1 MITYQNYLV
10 FIQTMRFLLFSLI
23 VGHQFRGKG
32 ILTKM
37 GFVQEFKEFA
47 MKGNVVDL
55 AVGVIIGGA
64 FGKIVASLVAD
75 VIMPPIG
82 WLIGGVSF
90 TDLKLVLP
98 ASPLNPSAAAV
109 TVNIGAFLQVT
120 FDFLIVAFV
129 IFSIIKALNHMKKEA
144 PVVEAAPE
152 GPPAPSRQE
161 VLLEE
166 IRNLLANKG

>member
-1 MITYQNYLV
+1 M
-10 FIQTMRFLLFSLI
+10 
-23 VGHQFRGKG
+23 
-32 ILTKM
+32 M

-55 AVGVIIGGA
+55 AVGVIIGGS

-90 TDLKLVLP
+90 TDLKFVLP
-98 ASPLNPSAAAV
+98 TSPLNPSATAV
-109 TVNIGAFLQVT
+109 TVNYGAFLQVT

-129 IFSIIKALNHMKKEA
+129 IFSMIKALNHMKKEA
-144 PVVEAAPE
+144 PAVEAAPE
-152 GPPAPSRQE
+152 APPAPCRQE